1 MTETAL
7 VVELASDTDADSVNL
22 INPNGE
28 MNSLQRVQ
36 EGATQ
41 VTFQLLGETEDG
53 YTPEESTMSSPSL
66 ATKLSVKRRSP
77 WSPRSRSRMSSGHRI
92 TRTWTGR
99 RAVQL
104 GNNSPLSL
112 SRIRAMHQRISRQ

>member
-22 INPNGE
+22 ISPNGE

-41 VTFQLLGETEDG
+41 VTFQLLGKPKHG
-53 YTPEESTMSSPSL
+53 YTPERVPC
-66 ATKLSVKRRSP
+66 RR
-77 WSPRSRSRMSSGHRI
+77 
-92 TRTWTGR
+92 R
-99 RAVQL
+99 RW
-104 GNNSPLSL
+104 
-112 SRIRAMHQRISRQ
+112 RQNYQ